1 MGATCGVEGEVS
13 GEVQQESMMQ
23 RAVVA
28 AWLLVKEAAAM
39 LALLVDL
46 SPAPLSLSAS
56 PFVAST
62 SWDLLSVEDIGTVG
76 AVILD
81 ALGRLK
87 HMGAIAETH
96 AALQAIAEKLFKLV
110 TYLNFFTVCSIKLPV
125 PTII

>member
-1 MGATCGVEGEVS
+1 
-13 GEVQQESMMQ
+13 
-23 RAVVA
+23 
-28 AWLLVKEAAAM
+28 M

-56 PFVAST
+56 PLAANT